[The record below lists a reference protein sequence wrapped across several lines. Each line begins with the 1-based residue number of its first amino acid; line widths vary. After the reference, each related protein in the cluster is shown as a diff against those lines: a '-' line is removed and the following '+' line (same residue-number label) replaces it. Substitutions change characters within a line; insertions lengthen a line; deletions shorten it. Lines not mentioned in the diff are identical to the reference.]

1 MTPEQLRASILQQAM
16 EGKLVKQD
24 STDEPASKLLEK
36 IKAKKEQLD
45 REKKIKKT
53 KTLPEITED
62 EKPFDIPDSW
72 EWTRLDKIAITINGD
87 RSKNYPGKAYWISE
101 GVPFINAGAV
111 GNKYLNKTK
120 FNYISD
126 ERYELL
132 RSGFIEKN
140 DILYCIRGSLGKN
153 SISTVSK
160 GAIASS
166 LIIIRLISDDIRS
179 DYLWYA
185 LNSSIGTDFVKEHRN
200 GSAQPNIPGKDVLK
214 MRLPLPPKIE
224 QQRIVAKI
232 EKLMPLVDEYEK
244 AYNRLK
250 SIDDGFNDKMKQSIL
265 QYAMEGKLVKQNL
278 NDISAIQ
285 NLKEARE
292 KIKEA
297 IKNKELRK
305 EKYTQAENNGKLPKN
320 WGVARLKEIC
330 EKNNSSIKR
339 GPFGSSITKSMFV
352 PKGKDTYKVYEQ
364 GNAIRRDINY
374 GSYYITKDK
383 FESLSAF
390 QVKPGD
396 IIVSC
401 AGTIGKTFILPPK
414 IEPGIINQALLK
426 LTLDT
431 SIIDKKFFL
440 LEFESISVQLNL
452 HAKGSAI
459 KNLASLKYLKN
470 KVDFPLP
477 PLEEQKRIVAK
488 IEKLMPLVDE
498 YAESYNRLQKIDNEF
513 EDKLKQSV
521 LQYAM
526 EGKLVKQN
534 LSDEPAS
541 ELVKKIEN
549 KKAEL
554 IKEGKIKKSKKLP
567 TITDDE
573 KPFDIPDSWEWVR
586 LGNIFDITSSKRVMK
601 KEWRDS
607 GIPFYR
613 AREIVSINKN
623 RPLKDPIFIDEDT
636 YLKKIKISGKPN
648 EGDILLTGVGTLG
661 IPYIVPKDK
670 KFYFKDG
677 NIIWLK
683 NFGNLNS
690 EYLSWYVQ
698 CPYMLKIINDNR
710 GTTVG
715 TLTIVRSKNLVIP
728 IPPLEEQ
735 KRIVMKIKE
744 FMNSV
749 SKLSK

>member
-1 MTPEQLRASILQQAM
+1 MTPEQL
-16 EGKLVKQD
+16 
-24 STDEPASKLLEK
+24 
-36 IKAKKEQLD
+36 KA
-45 REKKIKKT
+45 
-53 KTLPEITED
+53 
-62 EKPFDIPDSW
+62 
-72 EWTRLDKIAITINGD
+72 
-87 RSKNYPGKAYWISE
+87 
-101 GVPFINAGAV
+101 
-111 GNKYLNKTK
+111 
-120 FNYISD
+120 
-126 ERYELL
+126 
-132 RSGFIEKN
+132 
-140 DILYCIRGSLGKN
+140 
-153 SISTVSK
+153 
-160 GAIASS
+160 
-166 LIIIRLISDDIRS
+166 
-179 DYLWYA
+179 
-185 LNSSIGTDFVKEHRN
+185 
-200 GSAQPNIPGKDVLK
+200 
-214 MRLPLPPKIE
+214 
-224 QQRIVAKI
+224 
-232 EKLMPLVDEYEK
+232 
-244 AYNRLK
+244 
-250 SIDDGFNDKMKQSIL
+250 SIL

-534 LSDEPAS
+534 PSDEPAS
-541 ELVKKIEN
+541 ELIKKIEN
-549 KKAEL
+549 EKAEL
-554 IKEGKIKKSKKLP
+554 VKEGKIRKSKKLP
-567 TITDDE
+567 AITDDE

-586 LGNIFDITSSKRVMK
+586 LGNITIYQNGYAYKSSQLTKIKRGLPVIKSQNIMTLNVVIK
-601 KEWRDS
+601 DNNDYVEQPNDRMLRS
-607 GIPFYR
+607 Q
-613 AREIVSINKN
+613 INKGDLLMCLSSQSQN
-623 RPLKDPIFIDEDT
+623 PEPLGKTAIYNLDEPALLNQRVLKLKLIDQSMT
-636 YLKKIKISGKPN
+636 KL
-648 EGDILLTGVGTLG
+648 V
-661 IPYIVPKDK
+661 
-670 KFYFKDG
+670 FYFINSPWFHYTVSHKG
-677 NIIWLK
+677 SGSGQSNLK
-683 NFGNLNS
+683 LNH
-690 EYLSWYVQ
+690 VRN
-698 CPYMLKIINDNR
+698 MLLP
-710 GTTVG
+710 V
-715 TLTIVRSKNLVIP
+715 
-728 IPPLEEQ
+728 PPLEEQ
-735 KRIVMKIKE
+735 KRIVTKIEELMTSINKI
-744 FMNSV
+744 
-749 SKLSK
+749 SK

>member
-1 MTPEQLRASILQQAM
+1 MTPEQL
-16 EGKLVKQD
+16 
-24 STDEPASKLLEK
+24 
-36 IKAKKEQLD
+36 KA
-45 REKKIKKT
+45 
-53 KTLPEITED
+53 
-62 EKPFDIPDSW
+62 
-72 EWTRLDKIAITINGD
+72 
-87 RSKNYPGKAYWISE
+87 
-101 GVPFINAGAV
+101 
-111 GNKYLNKTK
+111 
-120 FNYISD
+120 
-126 ERYELL
+126 
-132 RSGFIEKN
+132 
-140 DILYCIRGSLGKN
+140 
-153 SISTVSK
+153 
-160 GAIASS
+160 
-166 LIIIRLISDDIRS
+166 
-179 DYLWYA
+179 
-185 LNSSIGTDFVKEHRN
+185 
-200 GSAQPNIPGKDVLK
+200 
-214 MRLPLPPKIE
+214 
-224 QQRIVAKI
+224 
-232 EKLMPLVDEYEK
+232 
-244 AYNRLK
+244 
-250 SIDDGFNDKMKQSIL
+250 SIL

-541 ELVKKIEN
+541 ELIRKIEN
-549 KKAEL
+549 EKAEL
-554 IKEGKIKKSKKLP
+554 IKEGKISKLRKASP
-567 TITDDE
+567 ISDE
-573 KPFDIPDSWEWVR
+573 EKAFRIPNNWKWVR
-586 LGNIFDITSSKRVMK
+586 LEEIAQLNTGTTPSIGKSRYEGNYIPFIKPGDISSKGINYNNFGLSKDGLRHGRLIDENSLLTVCIGGSTGKTYYTDRAISCNQQINASTPYKGVSVMFLFY
-601 KEWRDS
+601 EMLSNHFQEEIHQHAS
-607 GIPFYR
+607 GSATPI
-613 AREIVSINKN
+613 INKT
-623 RPLKDPIFIDEDT
+623 K
-636 YLKKIKISGKPN
+636 
-648 EGDILLTGVGTLG
+648 
-661 IPYIVPKDK
+661 
-670 KFYFKDG
+670 
-677 NIIWLK
+677 
-683 NFGNLNS
+683 FGNLC
-690 EYLSWYVQ
+690 L
-698 CPYMLKIINDNR
+698 PL
-710 GTTVG
+710 
-715 TLTIVRSKNLVIP
+715 
-728 IPPLEEQ
+728 PPLEEQ
-735 KRIVMKIKE
+735 KRIVAKIEKI
-744 FMNSV
+744 MNSINNH
-749 SKLSK
+749 

>member
-1 MTPEQLRASILQQAM
+1 MTPEQLKASILQYAV

-24 STDEPASKLLEK
+24 PNDEPASELLKKIENEKDQLIEEGK
-36 IKAKKEQLD
+36 IKRSRKLSA
-45 REKKIKKT
+45 
-53 KTLPEITED
+53 ITDE
-62 EKPFDIPDSW
+62 EKPFDIPKNWTYGRLKQITTFGNFDSVKGTSIPDNSW
-72 EWTRLDKIAITINGD
+72 VVDMKDVRKDGGGFLAIVRKKSTDIYKSNKYSF
-87 RSKNYPGKAYWISE
+87 SKNAVLYGKLR
-101 GVPFINAGAV
+101 P
-111 GNKYLNKTK
+111 YLRKV
-120 FNYISD
+120 
-126 ERYELL
+126 E
-132 RSGFIEKN
+132 
-140 DILYCIRGSLGKN
+140 
-153 SISTVSK
+153 
-160 GAIASS
+160 
-166 LIIIRLISDDIRS
+166 
-179 DYLWYA
+179 
-185 LNSSIGTDFVKEHRN
+185 
-200 GSAQPNIPGKDVLK
+200 
-214 MRLPLPPKIE
+214 
-224 QQRIVAKI
+224 VAK
-232 EKLMPLVDEYEK
+232 
-244 AYNRLK
+244 A
-250 SIDDGFNDKMKQSIL
+250 DGFTTT
-265 QYAMEGKLVKQNL
+265 E
-278 NDISAIQ
+278 
-285 NLKEARE
+285 
-292 KIKEA
+292 
-297 IKNKELRK
+297 
-305 EKYTQAENNGKLPKN
+305 
-320 WGVARLKEIC
+320 
-330 EKNNSSIKR
+330 
-339 GPFGSSITKSMFV
+339 MFPINV
-352 PKGKDTYKVYEQ
+352 V
-364 GNAIRRDINY
+364 DINTLIPQYLRYVMLSPYFVDLVNDSMY
-374 GSYYITKDK
+374 GMKMPR
-383 FESLSAF
+383 
-390 QVKPGD
+390 V
-396 IIVSC
+396 
-401 AGTIGKTFILPPK
+401 GTTFL
-414 IEPGIINQALLK
+414 
-426 LTLDT
+426 
-431 SIIDKKFFL
+431 
-440 LEFESISVQLNL
+440 
-452 HAKGSAI
+452 AKMVI
-459 KNLASLKYLKN
+459 
-470 KVDFPLP
+470 PLP

-534 LSDEPAS
+534 PSDEPAS
-541 ELVKKIEN
+541 ELIKKIEN
-549 KKAEL
+549 EKAEL
-554 IKEGKIKKSKKLP
+554 VKEGKIKKSKKLP
-567 TITDDE
+567 AITDDE